1 MKLILTCFI
10 LLFQFIL
17 VTRAQTLNSITPN
30 TGFPGQQGLTT
41 RITSTNVIMQTAS
54 ANGNIWNMV
63 LQQGSDTIQI
73 YDYNTHNGIWPSP
86 INIPSN
92 DTLDVTFSID
102 ASKPIGPYNLYIKTS
117 DPSCWGCHF
126 FYNALNYAFTV
137 GPPDGYATGLVYA
150 DKNRNGR
157 RDPGENGIPN
167 QMVQIMPLNVITKTD
182 SSGMYSFGLGNGT
195 YKIYYYLNLN
205 RHYSVS
211 SDSLNYTFT
220 INNGNISGL
229 DFGLEDPLISI
240 SPGVTFIGNQT
251 NTIVSAHPIF
261 VNSFVVPYGN
271 IWQANFFGPV
281 NSTLHLSNITV
292 LDPNRIQIIIP
303 STQFTTPG
311 VYTLRLSLAVPNN
324 YFFLDSCITVLSPP
338 SYLSGIA
345 FFDANSNGVYDAG
358 DSPVANERFTLSP
371 GNSIA
376 FSDAGTGNFTF
387 PAYLG
392 NHTLSWN
399 PGGTYL
405 TLTTPPSYTFTNS
418 GTQSGFDFGFR
429 SNLPDYFCDLIYAQP
444 FMRCNQ
450 NVTHLFTII
459 NRSNV
464 TAQGTFSL
472 HIPGIN
478 HTSSNPPFTSQSG
491 DTLFWNIT
499 GLNPLSSQN
508 ISVTLMNPGA
518 GSTVVLNAHLEVRD
532 GSGTI
537 QDEDHI
543 TNGTGV
549 LCAYDPNDKAVDPPG
564 VDEIMH
570 YTLLSDTLEYL
581 IRFQNTGNDTAFT
594 VFIRDT
600 IDASLDLSSL
610 EILASSHSMTVQVDS
625 NRAATFMFQNILLPD
640 SNVDEPGSHGY
651 ILYRIRPAAG
661 LPDPTR
667 VENTAHIYFD
677 LNPAIT
683 TNTTWNTLVNMI
695 PTKLKP
701 IVRSQGNV
709 KFYPNPMNREGK
721 FEFLND
727 RHDKML
733 VEVFTLAGTKV
744 HSGNTNSDHYLFHKG
759 NLSAGVYFFRIS
771 NSVSG
776 KSENG
781 TFEIK

>member
-1 MKLILTCFI
+1 MKKQIFTLLIFCFYSLSSI
-10 LLFQFIL
+10 S
-17 VTRAQTLNSITPN
+17 QTLDSMNPN
-30 TGFPGQQGLTT
+30 TGIHGQQGLTT
-41 RITSTNVIMQTAS
+41 RITSTNVVMTAIS
-54 ANGNIWNMV
+54 QNGNIWDV
-63 LQQGSDTIQI
+63 YLQQGADTIQI
-73 YDYNTHNGIWPSP
+73 YDYSIHWWIWPGP
-86 INIPSN
+86 INVPSN
-92 DTLDVTFSID
+92 DIADVTFNIGF
-102 ASKPIGPYNLYIKTS
+102 SKPAGTYDLHLRTS
-117 DPSCWGCHF
+117 DHACWGCSF
-126 FYNALNYAFTV
+126 QSYTLPAAFTV
-137 GPPDGYATGLVYA
+137 TPPDGFATGTVYA
-150 DKNRNGR
+150 DKNRNGIQ
-157 RDPGENGIPN
+157 DPGENGILN
-167 QMVQIMPLNVITKTD
+167 QTVRIMPLNVTANTD
-182 SSGMYSFGLGNGT
+182 ASGMFSFALSNGT
-195 YKIYYYLNLN
+195 YTISYVGNSARNYL
-205 RHYSVS
+205 VS
-211 SDSLNYTFT
+211 SDSLTYTIT

-229 DFGLEDPLISI
+229 DFGLEDPLISV
-240 SPGVTFIGNQT
+240 SPGVTFPGNQL
-251 NTIVSAHPIF
+251 NTILNAHPVF
-261 VNSFVVPYGN
+261 STSANTWGN
-271 IWQANFFGPV
+271 VRQATFLGPV
-281 NSTLHLSNITV
+281 NSALALAAITV

-311 VYTLRLSLAVPNN
+311 VYTLRLSLNTFNN
-324 YFFLDSCITVLSPP
+324 YYFLDSCITVVMPP

-345 FFDANSNGVYDAG
+345 FFDANSNAVFDAG

-371 GNSIA
+371 ENGIA
-376 FSDAGTGNFTF
+376 FSNASSGIFSF
-387 PAYLG
+387 PAFIG
-392 NHTLSWN
+392 NHTLSWSPN
-399 PGGTYL
+399 GTNL
-405 TLTTPPSYTFTNS
+405 TLTTAPSYTFTNS

-781 TFEIK
+781 IFEIK